1 MVETLII
8 LTGAVPGIRDLWWT
22 PDSEAA
28 GGYMPFRGETRTGP
42 WVPLSP
48 VPVPAE
54 RFRDQT
60 FLSPVTHV
68 VGPGDWI
75 SRGEHD
81 YWAFRCPR
89 APIFGKVLDGRALMA
104 SLPEDV
110 ALTVDG
116 RPVRAARVDGID
128 ATVWL
133 SRSFMFQGADP
144 DAKPGITP
152 QDDAVVEVT
161 FQTLGNFVDPAPD
174 HRAFYTVVPLRSDGT
189 LAHEPGVVGD
199 VVNAMEVDK
208 MDWIEAEMV
217 RRNAWEFE
225 NRSEPAHL
233 LVRRTAGPL
242 CGCVTNG
249 APRTG
254 CTSCYET
261 GFVGGYYGPFD
272 FGFIN
277 PDQAAVV
284 EIREGGRKVT
294 RQSRSMLGPVPY
306 VLSGDLIV
314 RRNGERLVISNP
326 LHLAPRGVLL
336 QQEYDA
342 VLLPPGDTR
351 YRVPLRPPSAPPVVF
366 DPAHQDSPGSSGE
379 PIVAPRP
386 LDDLS
391 TPTPAWE
398 NSKVPVGRT
407 VVFGNIQ
414 T

>member
-8 LTGAVPGIRDLWWT
+8 LTGAVPGVRDLWWT
-22 PDSEAA
+22 RDPEAA
-28 GGYMPFRGETRTGP
+28 GGYMPFRGDTREGP
-42 WVPLSP
+42 WSALSAAP
-48 VPVPAE
+48 VPGE

-60 FLSPVTHV
+60 SLSPVTHV

-75 SRGEHD
+75 SRGAHD

-89 APIFGKVLDGRALMA
+89 APIFGKILDGRALMA
-104 SLPEDV
+104 STPEDV
-110 ALTVDG
+110 TLTVNG
-116 RPVRAARVDGID
+116 RPVKVARVDGQD

-133 SRSFMFQGADP
+133 SRSFMIQGTNPEAQP
-144 DAKPGITP
+144 AEVP

-161 FQTLGNFVDPAPD
+161 FQTLTNFVDPAPD
-174 HRAFYTVVPLRSDGT
+174 HRAFYTVVPLRADGT
-189 LAHEPGVVGD
+189 LLHEPGVAGD

-225 NRSEPAHL
+225 NRAEPAHL
-233 LVRRTAGPL
+233 LIRRTTGPV
-242 CGCVTNG
+242 CSCVTNG
-249 APRTG
+249 SPRTG
-254 CTSCYET
+254 CASCYET
-261 GFVGGYYGPFD
+261 GFIGGFYGPYD

-277 PDQAAVV
+277 PDQAAMV
-284 EIREGGRKVT
+284 EIREGGRKVS
-294 RQSRSMLGPVPY
+294 RQSRSMLGPIPY
-306 VLSGDLIV
+306 VMAGDLIV

-351 YRVPLRPPSAPPVVF
+351 YRVPLRPRGDLPVVF
-366 DPAHQDSPGSSGE
+366 DPARQASPGPLGE
-379 PIVAPRP
+379 PISAPRP

-398 NSKVPVGRT
+398 NPKVPLGRT